1 MVPLGRRDPSSDR
14 ADIWKDIMTLI
25 GQIKRQQRLNTWLL
39 TIVTLLTMVL
49 CVMVYTR

>member
-1 MVPLGRRDPSSDR
+1 MVPVGERDPSSNRTDT
-14 ADIWKDIMTLI
+14 WVDIMTLI

-49 CVMVYTR
+49 CFMVFTR